1 MYKSFFGLDVKPF
14 EMTPDPNFLYL
25 SHELRVVL
33 ATLRYGIIQKRG
45 FMLLVGDPGTGKTT
59 LINSLI
65 DKSGS
70 ANFAYIFDPDLNFND
85 LLHTILLEFNLAS
98 VDEIITK
105 TKAMHRL
112 KIFINEQFEKNRNVV
127 IVVDEAQE
135 LDSNTLEK
143 FRLLSNLGT
152 RKHNS
157 IQIILSGQPELEDT
171 ISQKNLTQLAQRI
184 GLRCRTKPLN
194 EKDAYEY
201 IDHRLKEAGYNG
213 PELFGNRAKQMI
225 WTFSK
230 GIPRMINIVCDSSL
244 LTGYAR
250 SQKRIDTSIVK
261 EVIDGLNAVPLVN
274 FDYPQNR
281 SAEAIKEISQTPL
294 NKSDQIRE
302 VTPMKKIFGNF
313 FVGIEGTALIFTMAV
328 AVAAIISFFYYLFV
342 WFKTGEW
349 HRFAIIDFIP
359 NSMVTDY
366 TSNWL
371 GIQKIFLWIL
381 NIEIISFF
389 AGFYLI
395 LILIYFIKTIA
406 AKWYKNKPGQHDT

>member
-1 MYKSFFGLDVKPF
+1 
-14 EMTPDPNFLYL
+14 
-25 SHELRVVL
+25 
-33 ATLRYGIIQKRG
+33 
-45 FMLLVGDPGTGKTT
+45 MLLVGDPGTGKTT